1 MPMTPR
7 EMIKYLKRN
16 GFEEISQNGS
26 HVKMRNKKTDNC
38 SLSHQTNE
46 KRIGAG
52 YIKTGG
58 NKIIA

>member
-26 HVKMRNKKTDNC
+26 HVKMRN
-38 SLSHQTNE
+38 
-46 KRIGAG
+46 A
-52 YIKTGG
+52 KTGKQE
-58 NKIIA
+58 NRQLFLITPNQ